1 MPSFSTS
8 LSGLDADSQALS
20 VISNNLANLNTTGYK
35 GQTAVFQDLFYQQL
49 GTDGAGNPVQVG
61 VGTQVGSITSQF
73 TQGNIDSTGVP
84 TDAAI
89 QGDGFFVV
97 QNQGVTEY
105 TRAGNFSL
113 DSNGKLVTSGGAQV
127 LGYPAVNGVIDT
139 NQALGSLS
147 IPTGQVSP
155 ANPTGNL
162 TLTMNLNGNAAKN
175 DSFSTSAT
183 VYDSLGASHLITF
196 TFTNTGPG
204 AWDYT
209 VTIPAADVGQTGAPV
224 KLTNGTGSLKF
235 DGTGKLT
242 TPATDVTGL
251 TMTGLANG
259 ATAPTFTWHLFDA
272 TGAANIT
279 QAAGASAV
287 SQTTQDG
294 YAAGTV
300 SSFIIDNAGI
310 IQGTLSNGQTR
321 ALGQI
326 ALATFPN
333 EQGLQRNGDNTLLAS
348 LAAGTPNIGVAG
360 AGGRGSISGGALER
374 SNVDIASEFAKLIQA
389 ERAYQAN
396 ARAITTA
403 DEVTQAAIAL
413 KTA

>member
-162 TLTMNLNGNAAKN
+162 TLTMNLNGNAA
-175 DSFSTSAT
+175 
-183 VYDSLGASHLITF
+183 
-196 TFTNTGPG
+196 
-204 AWDYT
+204 
-209 VTIPAADVGQTGAPV
+209 
-224 KLTNGTGSLKF
+224 
-235 DGTGKLT
+235 
-242 TPATDVTGL
+242 
-251 TMTGLANG
+251 
-259 ATAPTFTWHLFDA
+259 
-272 TGAANIT
+272 
-279 QAAGASAV
+279 
-287 SQTTQDG
+287 
-294 YAAGTV
+294 
-300 SSFIIDNAGI
+300 
-310 IQGTLSNGQTR
+310 
-321 ALGQI
+321 
-326 ALATFPN
+326 
-333 EQGLQRNGDNTLLAS
+333 
-348 LAAGTPNIGVAG
+348 
-360 AGGRGSISGGALER
+360 
-374 SNVDIASEFAKLIQA
+374 
-389 ERAYQAN
+389 
-396 ARAITTA
+396 
-403 DEVTQAAIAL
+403 
-413 KTA
+413 